1 MSTPAQDVALSE
13 ARRLQSIM
21 RARGV
26 ECVID
31 LMPDSG
37 GRWLEPMANR
47 VAEMSH
53 HIYSS
58 RAHGLTRFYSFVR
71 AGDPSR
77 DLPGP
82 LANGYG
88 GWDEV
93 YRIIT
98 LGRANHPGRGGPLT
112 VAGKT
117 IPKDN
122 ARPYTWGTEF
132 EGGMN
137 AADWTPS
144 YRRFMA
150 LANSSILE
158 WLGLPVTAHLEHS
171 TWAPGRKADRLGY
184 TAALG
189 RLEIA
194 QAGSLTPAR
203 PTPQPS
209 EEDDMPITDAD
220 AAKIANAILNNPD
233 KILGSKTVHQVL
245 AEVLAIRPD
254 IATVHNTV
262 LGIPAAT
269 AQSILTARVKRGG
282 RGKDI
287 GAETTVAAVVGA
299 FDDVAMRLLDGQV
312 SDVGEVDAE
321 ALIAAIDAAASQAT
335 ATLREGA
342 RTAFD
347 DVELTLTTKG

>member
-1 MSTPAQDVALSE
+1 MSAPVKDIALAE
-13 ARRLQSIM
+13 ARRLQAIM
-21 RARGV
+21 RAHGV

-58 RAHGLTRFYSFVR
+58 RAHGLTRFYNFVR

-144 YRRFMA
+144 YRDFMA
-150 LANSSILE
+150 RANAALLE
-158 WLGLPVTAHLEHS
+158 WLGLPVEAHVEHS
-171 TWAPGRKADRLGY
+171 TWAPGRKSDRLGY
-184 TAALG
+184 NAALG

-194 QAGSLTPAR
+194 KANSANRQPPTSIAPPPTNELRPN
-203 PTPQPS
+203 PTPDLPAPPS
-209 EEDDMPITDAD
+209 LEETEMRIISAPLPWDTSKRVQVYVTATGGASTLDDATAGVLRKNWPSHDYDHYYEVETEVREAWRRAD
-220 AAKIANAILNNPD
+220 AAGNA
-233 KILGSKTVHQVL
+233 
-245 AEVLAIRPD
+245 
-254 IATVHNTV
+254 
-262 LGIPAAT
+262 AA
-269 AQSILTARVKRGG
+269 
-282 RGKDI
+282 
-287 GAETTVAAVVGA
+287 
-299 FDDVAMRLLDGQV
+299 
-312 SDVGEVDAE
+312 
-321 ALIAAIDAAASQAT
+321 AAASK
-335 ATLREGA
+335 LVLEGLA
-342 RTAFD
+342 QRLKD
-347 DVELTLTTKG
+347 